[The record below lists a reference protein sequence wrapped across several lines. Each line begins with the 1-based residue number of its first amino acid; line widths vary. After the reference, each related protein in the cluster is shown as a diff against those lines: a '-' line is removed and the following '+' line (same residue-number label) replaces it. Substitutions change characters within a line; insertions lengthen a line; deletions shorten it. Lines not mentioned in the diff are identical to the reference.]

1 MAKSFVDELFGYRV
15 KVERDGKEVVNIPG
29 ILALPG
35 LLVSPRMS
43 ILGMVAAPL
52 LGCKIRVENEDGGE
66 VDLGK
71 KVQEAAETVVD
82 TAKKTAR
89 TIEEEINRA
98 WESVSADD
106 PEEATDSDA
115 SDEQEDEPDQ
125 EATQEAAAETVE
137 DIVEELEQHD
147 ADDVPTIDVKS
158 DDATQ
163 A

>member
-1 MAKSFVDELFGYRV
+1 MAKSIFDELIGYRV
-15 KVERDGKEVVNIPG
+15 KVERDGKEVVNVPG

-35 LLVSPRMS
+35 LLAAPKMS
-43 ILGMVAAPL
+43 LIGMVAAPL

-89 TIEEEINRA
+89 TIEEEINRV

-106 PEEATDSDA
+106 PEDAPETDEAA
-115 SDEQEDEPDQ
+115 EQENEPDQ
-125 EATQEAAAETVE
+125 ETAGETATETVE

-158 DDATQ
+158 DDSTQ